1 MRKPERF
8 EPNALCLDPCGTAD
22 DVFRA
27 AAKGMKES
35 VKKAGTRKLLKMHL
49 AEILYRGK
57 RHEVW
62 LNKLQVR
69 NRTEEALA
77 GYVKMKCLGL
87 ED

>member
-8 EPNALCLDPCGTAD
+8 EGNGLCLAPPGTVD
-22 DVFRA
+22 DVFRVA
-27 AAKGMKES
+27 AQGMKES
-35 VKKAGTRKLLKMHL
+35 VKKAGTRKLFKMHL
-49 AEILYRGK
+49 AEIQYRGK

-62 LNKLQVR
+62 LNKLQIR

-77 GYVKMKCLGL
+77 GYIKMKCLGL